1 MKKGIV
7 ILLVIVVLIILIV
20 GWVVGKYNMMQ
31 RAQVDVQNQFA
42 QVQAA
47 YQRRFD
53 LIPNLVETVKGA
65 ANFERGTLEAV
76 IEARSRM
83 GGSIQLP
90 AEAISDP
97 QAFANMQQAADGLS
111 SALSRLMVVVE
122 RYPELKANQ
131 NYLNLQEQLE
141 GTENRINQE
150 RRLYNDAAAKFNKII
165 VVVPNVVLARLFNI
179 PTAELFKAAETAETA
194 PAVNFD

>member
-1 MKKGIV
+1 MKKG
-7 ILLVIVVLIILIV
+7 LIILLIIVVVIIGLV
-20 GWVVGKYNMMQ
+20 GWVVGKYNMLQ
-31 RAQVDVQNQFA
+31 KARIDVENQFA

-53 LIPNLVETVKGA
+53 LIPNLVNTVKGA

-76 IEARSRM
+76 IEARSKM
-83 GGSIQLP
+83 GGTIQLP
-90 AEAISDP
+90 KEAITDP
-97 QAFANMQQAADGLS
+97 NAFANMQQAADGLS

-150 RRLYNDAAAKFNKII
+150 RRLYNDAAAKFNKVI
-165 VVVPNVVLARLFNI
+165 VVFPNVFFARMFDINA
-179 PTAELFKAAETAETA
+179 AELFKAAEAAEQA
-194 PAVNFD
+194 PVVDFN